1 MEKLFHN
8 IMHQPV
14 YFPSFLSEQGKSVL
28 EGLLCRDPVQRLG
41 CGKDDGE
48 EVMRHPFFAGI
59 DFEKLLNR
67 TYQPPFKPKVVSPPP
82 GTTIITT
89 SYQSNG
95 CFDNQ
100 EDSTDVRNFDKEFTN
115 MPAVLTPESLS
126 QNALTKDFQDFTFV
140 SETGLSPS
148 PLLARSP
155 LPALIHPLSFC
166 SVLSQ

>member
-67 TYQPPFKPKVVSPPP
+67 TYQPPFKPKVVSHLKPRTAATQNKKQIKWLLLM
-82 GTTIITT
+82 TT
-89 SYQSNG
+89 G
-95 CFDNQ
+95 
-100 EDSTDVRNFDKEFTN
+100 
-115 MPAVLTPESLS
+115 
-126 QNALTKDFQDFTFV
+126 
-140 SETGLSPS
+140 GLDGRAQ
-148 PLLARSP
+148 L
-155 LPALIHPLSFC
+155 
-166 SVLSQ
+166 